1 MIIAI
6 SGYSASGKN
15 TVGAALAK
23 ALDFKFVAISFR
35 DFGDL
40 LEMQKKA
47 MEQSDI
53 DRMLDA
59 RIEEMAKQA
68 DSVVA
73 TWLAGWK
80 LNADFRVFL
89 HAPLEVRRK
98 RLAKRD
104 GKTEEAAEM
113 EIIWRDHVNR
123 RRYLKYYGI
132 DIFDTSHFDISINTG
147 IYKPSQCVDIILN
160 TMKQKG
166 LI

>member
-15 TVGAALAK
+15 TVGARLAER
-23 ALDFKFVAISFR
+23 LGFRFVAISFR

-40 LEMQKKA
+40 LQMQKKA
-47 MEQSDI
+47 EDDHSVDLL
-53 DRMLDA
+53 LDQ
-59 RIEEMAKQA
+59 RIKEMAKER

-80 LNADFRVFL
+80 LDADFRVFL
-89 HAPLEVRRK
+89 MAPIELRIK

-104 GKTEEAAEM
+104 HKSEEEAAM
-113 EIIWRDHVNR
+113 EVYYRDMANR
-123 RRYLKYYGI
+123 RRYIKVYGI
-132 DIFDTSHFDISINTG
+132 DIGDISHFDLSINTAL
-147 IYKPSQCVDIILN
+147 YNPDQVVEIILN
-160 TMKQKG
+160 GMKQKG